1 MSAVLAQSIR
11 ELREK
16 LEPFRRAGRTIGLV
30 PTMGALHAGHGRLI
44 ELAREQ
50 CEAVVASVFVN
61 PIQFNQAQDFERYPR
76 PLEEDLRF
84 CSERGVDLVFAP
96 ADREMYPCPQLT
108 FVDVERVTERLC
120 GATRP
125 GHFRGVTTVVTKLL
139 NIVQPQRAYFGE
151 KDAQQLAA
159 IRRMVF
165 DLNLPVEIVPVPTVR
180 EPDGLALSS
189 RNRHLSAEE
198 RRIAPALYRALEEAR
213 EMIGSGL
220 GDFSEVRRRALQK
233 LADYPQIQVEYF
245 EIVDADTMQPVERIG
260 GPVRVAVAAWLGATR
275 LIDNILVRVGRSGSC
290 SSCKSTSM

>member
-1 MSAVLAQSIR
+1 MSAVLAQSIS
-11 ELREK
+11 ELRER
-16 LEPFRRAGRTIGLV
+16 LEPFRRAESIIGLV

-50 CEAVVASVFVN
+50 CGAVVVSVFVN

-96 ADREMYPCPQLT
+96 PDREMYPCPQLT

-139 NIVQPQRAYFGE
+139 NIVRPQRAYFGE

-159 IRRMVF
+159 IQRMVA
-165 DLNLPVEIVPVPTVR
+165 DLNMPVEIVPVSTVR

-198 RRIAPALYRALEEAR
+198 RRAAPALYRELEAAR
-213 EMIGSGL
+213 ELIASGIGDPG
-220 GDFSEVRRRALQK
+220 EVRRRALEK
-233 LADYPQIQVEYF
+233 LAEHPQIRVEYF
-245 EIVDADTMQPVERIG
+245 EIVDAGTMQPVERIG

-275 LIDNILVRVGRSGSC
+275 LIDNVLI
-290 SSCKSTSM
+290 